1 MVMQQFTLLAENVQK
16 AFPNSENEGVQAITQ
31 QVDNIKTS
39 RERWPSKILKVFKER
54 VIPVF
59 GTEDIT
65 KLNQSHMSRVEDV
78 NDARKRHKE
87 SLRGD
92 IQRKKKQLDD
102 VQSKRD
108 KVLDTYESIATSA
121 RNEQS
126 IYQPQ
131 SIEYR
136 RLATQIAA
144 ATDSFNNSMQRLLQ
158 TEIAL
163 QQELTAIERNYLP
176 IRLLSTQSNQKNLIC
191 PKQNAYLGWLPHL
204 DSYQMIINTKVP
216 PADEIFRNISYE
228 PETKLSNLPLS
239 IFNLIFYADSIGA
252 DDKNL
257 LTMIVIFLKKYKS
270 DIWKN

>member
-16 AFPNSENEGVQAITQ
+16 ALPNAENEGVQAITQ

-39 RERWPSKILKVFKER
+39 RERWPSKILKVWKER

-87 SLRGD
+87 SLKGD

-102 VQSKRD
+102 VQAKRD
-108 KVLDTYESIATSA
+108 KVLDTFDSIATSA
-121 RNEQS
+121 RNEQG
-126 IYQPQ
+126 IYQPH
-131 SIEYR
+131 SLEYR

-144 ATDSFNNSMQRLLQ
+144 ATDSFNSSMQRLQQ

-163 QQELTAIERNYLP
+163 QQELTAIERNYLI

-239 IFNLIFYADSIGA
+239 IFNLIFYADSIGVG
-252 DDKNL
+252 DLHFSQSFN
-257 LTMIVIFLKKYKS
+257 IHIGRPYS
-270 DIWKN
+270 RP